1 MDECSFIPYK
11 AAVGKNKSGKISLKS
26 PKNYAFKFSPIAP
39 VSINY
44 IIIFS
49 SRSYLQFCNYYTY
62 FPFSYDGKNQES
74 RLEGRQKLVST
85 LCPQSPVPTPPPCP
99 PFEQMYYQ
107 MRTQPPVP
115 TLSSRI
121 MGMGGSKCWS
131 NLPLP

>member
-39 VSINY
+39 ASINY

-62 FPFSYDGKNQES
+62 FPSSYDGKNQES
-74 RLEGRQKLVST
+74 RLEGRQKLAYKLIISGSGQAFRQVGICLLSIWVGT
-85 LCPQSPVPTPPPCP
+85 GPWTSPKPYSV
-99 PFEQMYYQ
+99 EYL
-107 MRTQPPVP
+107 RG
-115 TLSSRI
+115 I
-121 MGMGGSKCWS
+121 
-131 NLPLP
+131 